1 MRCRL
6 LALDL
11 DGTVLD
17 DRRRLPEE
25 VARAVVAAGRR
36 GIEVVLCSGRMVC
49 SVAPYWRRLG
59 LGTPIVGCNGAC
71 ARQPVTAEEVFF
83 EPVPLALTLEVVRL
97 ARRRGLH
104 VQTYVGDELWV
115 AERNDYVRRYERTYG
130 VRARVVGDLE
140 QALRQ
145 PSTKVL
151 LVVEPGE
158 VNRVYAELR
167 ERYRGR
173 LFVTQ
178 SEDIHVELL
187 HHRANKA
194 AALKAVAGRLGLGRE
209 DTVAVG
215 DGIND
220 IEMVRWAGVGVAVG
234 WGKAELQA
242 VAEVVLGEGAEGAA
256 EPHRWEAL
264 VRFLDGLEPSPAGET
279 SEGGDFLDRGGGEG

>member
-1 MRCRL
+1 MECRL

-17 DRRRLPEE
+17 SRRRLPEQ
-25 VARAVVAAGRR
+25 VARAVAGARER

-49 SVAPYWRRLG
+49 SVEPYWRRLG
-59 LGTPIVGCNGAC
+59 LRTPIVGYNGAY
-71 ARQPVTAEEVFF
+71 ARRPDTSEVVFY
-83 EPVPLALTLEVVRL
+83 EPVSLPLTLEVVRL

-104 VQTYVGDELWV
+104 VQTYIDDELWV
-115 AERNDYVRRYERTYG
+115 AERNDYVRRYESTYG
-130 VRARVVGDLE
+130 VRARVVGDLAE
-140 QALRQ
+140 ALTR

-158 VNRVYAELR
+158 VNRVYDELR
-167 ERYRGR
+167 DRYRGR

-187 HHRANKA
+187 NRRANKA
-194 AALKAVAGRLGLGRE
+194 AALEAVARRLGVARE
-209 DTVAVG
+209 ETVAVG

-234 WGKAELQA
+234 WGKAELRA
-242 VAEVVLGEGAEGAA
+242 AADMVLGEGVRE
-256 EPHRWEAL
+256 ECLRWETL
-264 VRFLDGLEPSPAGET
+264 VRFIEALEPGPA
-279 SEGGDFLDRGGGEG
+279 RGVGAG